1 MSLSNEQKARH
12 LQEISREPPW
22 GVLHLENSCVA
33 NEMVKGPRQAT
44 IEYPPPRP
52 PGGAHDH
59 YATSFHIGPP
69 QLVSYGRAHRQRRM
83 LGYGEHMLGLVLQW
97 LRGYSTLYHSLFVAR
112 FFTVHATILRVR
124 SGSVETSRESSQVGP
139 GGDRNLMDWVGSDQE
154 VYQIARVR
162 PCPPDATRPKQRGL
176 ACEIACFLRVLTF
189 AFLYRCHGTV
199 CYASL
204 DEERGTV
211 GFLQPGKAMLC
222 QKNMNALRV
231 RVRVGVRVRVC
242 WGKPPR
248 SFLYCQCNSPVA
260 PIDFDRHISGCRLT
274 QTALLGTPIVPSTSY
289 CGFGRQH
296 ALHEESRVLSLR

>member
-59 YATSFHIGPP
+59 FATSFHIGPP

-112 FFTVHATILRVR
+112 FFTVHATICGYGQGVLKHLANRVR
-124 SGSVETSRESSQVGP
+124 SG
-139 GGDRNLMDWVGSDQE
+139 QE
-154 VYQIARVR
+154 VTEISWTGSGRIRTFTKSHGSGHV
-162 PCPPDATRPKQRGL
+162 PLTPPDQNNVA
-176 ACEIACFLRVLTF
+176 
-189 AFLYRCHGTV
+189 
-199 CYASL
+199 
-204 DEERGTV
+204 
-211 GFLQPGKAMLC
+211 
-222 QKNMNALRV
+222 
-231 RVRVGVRVRVC
+231 
-242 WGKPPR
+242 W
-248 SFLYCQCNSPVA
+248 PVNL
-260 PIDFDRHISGCRLT
+260 PVF
-274 QTALLGTPIVPSTSY
+274 
-289 CGFGRQH
+289 
-296 ALHEESRVLSLR
+296 